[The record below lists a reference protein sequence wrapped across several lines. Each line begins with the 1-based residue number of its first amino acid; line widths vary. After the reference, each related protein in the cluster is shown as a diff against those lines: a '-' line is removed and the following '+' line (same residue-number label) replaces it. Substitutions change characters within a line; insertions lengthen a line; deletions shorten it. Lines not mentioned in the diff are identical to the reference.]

1 MSEAKN
7 LSQAV
12 LFPLTGKK
20 CKEHLILKYTHLE
33 LKITDMQY
41 KIDVCYRACGMSSAQ
56 KDFVDPLWIRLW
68 GTDHLPIQTSF
79 TPNDV
84 QHSSSVVQ

>member
-12 LFPLTGKK
+12 LFPLEKRW
-20 CKEHLILKYTHLE
+20 KEHLILKCTNLE
-33 LKITDMQY
+33 LKILDTQY

-56 KDFVDPLWIRLW
+56 KDFVDPPWIRLW
-68 GTDHLPIQTSF
+68 DAAHLPVQTSL
-79 TPNDV
+79 TPN
-84 QHSSSVVQ
+84 SCNTVVAR